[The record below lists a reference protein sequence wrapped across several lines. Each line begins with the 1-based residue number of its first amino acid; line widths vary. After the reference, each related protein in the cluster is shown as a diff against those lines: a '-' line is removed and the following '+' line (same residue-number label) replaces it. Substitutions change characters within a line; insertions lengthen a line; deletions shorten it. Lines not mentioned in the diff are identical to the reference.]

1 MSYYTLLRTSS
12 EPVGT
17 TFMPFSSALIYRLFK
32 QKICQIWKHTENEW
46 LLVSDVQQL
55 SVFPSVTAGSLSMA
69 GDDWHFMLCCV
80 VHQQIKVPHVKM
92 SNALLFVLLF
102 LFPMLLSGAWF
113 PKTLPC
119 DVKSSEGTVT
129 VDCTY
134 RRLTQVPRGIPEN
147 VTNLTLSINHIPHI
161 YPTSFAQLKNLMEID
176 FRCNCVPVR
185 LGPKNLICNR
195 GLEIENGSFAAL
207 TRLKSLYLDANQLLE
222 IPRGLPATLTLLSLE
237 ANTIFSIQKANLSE
251 LGNIEVLYLGQNCYY
266 RNPCNVSFEIEE
278 TAFLELKK
286 LTILSLKSNNLTH
299 IPLNLSSTLKELYI
313 YNNRIQVIQE
323 QDLSA
328 LPNLEI
334 LDLSGNC
341 PRCYDAPYPCIPC
354 TRGSIQIH
362 SKAFDSLKNLRI
374 LRLHSNSL
382 QSIPS
387 SWFKNIKNLKEL
399 DLSQNFLMKEIGDAQ
414 FLKLVPSLVELD
426 LSFNFELKLYSPFLK
441 LSETFSSL
449 SNLETLRLKG
459 YVFKELREEDLR
471 PLLSLRN
478 LTILDLGTN
487 FIKVANLT
495 VFEEFPALK
504 FIDLS
509 VNKISP
515 SSGESNS
522 NGFCSNL
529 GFSVEQYNRQVLQE
543 MHYFRYDV
551 YERSCRSKDKE
562 AASYQSSVK
571 EDCLQFGKTLDL
583 SRNNV
588 FFINPSD
595 FQGLSSLTCLN
606 LSDNAISQTLN
617 GSEFS
622 SLSGLKYLDFSNNRV
637 DLLYQTAF
645 KELEHLEIL
654 DLSNNQHY
662 FLAEGITEE
671 LSFIKSLTHL
681 RKLMMNDN
689 DISTT
694 INTGMESQ
702 SLQILEFR
710 GNRLD
715 VLWMDGNARYLSFFK
730 NLTSLEE
737 LDISFNSLSFLPP
750 TVFEAMPPKL
760 KLLNLTNNRLKSFN
774 WENLHY
780 LKKLVTLDLSN
791 NLLTTV
797 PRELSNCSSSLQ
809 ELMLRN
815 NRIQQL
821 TKHFLRGA
829 FKLRYLDL
837 SSNKIEVIKKSSFP
851 ENVINNL
858 KMLLLHGNP
867 FRCNCEAVWFVWWI
881 NQTQVT
887 IPLLASDVICAGPGA
902 HKGRSVVF
910 LDLYTCELDTSY
922 LILYALSASTVL
934 SFMVLAVTS
943 HLYFWDVWYSY
954 HYCTAKLKGYRRL
967 SLPDACYDAFIA
979 YDNEDPAVN
988 DWVMEELVRRLED
1001 RKARQF
1007 NLCLEARDWL
1017 PGHPVFDNLSQSIQ
1031 LSKKTVFVLTNKY
1044 IKSGSFRT
1052 TFYMAHQ
1059 RLLDEKLDVIIL
1071 IFLEKVLQKS
1081 RYVRLR
1087 KRLCRN
1093 SVLEWPT
1100 NPQSQPFFWQCL
1112 KNAIATNNLL
1122 AYNKLLQETV

>member
-1 MSYYTLLRTSS
+1 M
-12 EPVGT
+12 
-17 TFMPFSSALIYRLFK
+17 
-32 QKICQIWKHTENEW
+32 
-46 LLVSDVQQL
+46 
-55 SVFPSVTAGSLSMA
+55 
-69 GDDWHFMLCCV
+69 
-80 VHQQIKVPHVKM
+80 VPCAKM

-134 RRLTQVPRGIPEN
+134 RRLTEVPRGIPEN
-147 VTNLTLSINHIPHI
+147 ATNLTLSINHIPHI
-161 YPTSFAQLKNLMEID
+161 DPTSFAQLKNLMEID

-185 LGPKNLICNR
+185 MGPKDLVCNSS
-195 GLEIENGSFAAL
+195 LKIDNGSFAAL

-278 TAFLELKK
+278 TAFLQLKK

-299 IPLNLSSTLKELYI
+299 IPPNLSSTLKELYI

-341 PRCYDAPYPCIPC
+341 PRCYNAPYPCIPC
-354 TRGSIQIH
+354 TNGSIQIH
-362 SKAFDSLKNLRI
+362 SKAFDSLTNLRI

-414 FLKLVPSLVELD
+414 FLKFIPSLVELD
-426 LSFNFELKLYSPFLK
+426 LSFNFELKMYSPFLN
-441 LSETFSSL
+441 LSQTFSSL

-459 YVFKELREEDLR
+459 YVFKELRATHLK
-471 PLLSLRN
+471 PLLHLRN
-478 LTILDLGTN
+478 LTVLDLGTN
-487 FIKVANLT
+487 FIKVADLA
-495 VFEEFPALK
+495 VFKEFPALK

-515 SSGESNS
+515 SSGESNFY
-522 NGFCSNL
+522 GFCSNPRI
-529 GFSVEQYNRQVLQE
+529 SVEPYVRQALPD

-551 YERSCRSKDKE
+551 YGRSCRSKDKE
-562 AASYQSSVK
+562 AASFQSSVK
-571 EDCLQFGKTLDL
+571 EDCLQYGKTLDL

-595 FQGLSSLTCLN
+595 FRGLSSFRCLN

-622 SLSGLKYLDFSNNRV
+622 YLSGLKYLDFSNNRV

-645 KELEHLEIL
+645 KELKLLEIL

-662 FLAEGITEE
+662 FLAEGVTHV
-671 LSFIKSLTHL
+671 LNFVKNLAHL
-681 RKLMMNDN
+681 RKLMMNEN
-689 DISTT
+689 EISST

-710 GNRLD
+710 GNHLD
-715 VLWMDGNARYLSFFK
+715 VLWMDGNAKYLSFFR

-737 LDISFNSLSFLPP
+737 LDISSNSLTFLPHG
-750 TVFEAMPPKL
+750 VFEAMPPKL
-760 KLLNLTNNRLKSFN
+760 KLLNLTSNRLKSFN
-774 WENLHY
+774 WGNLPY

-815 NRIQQL
+815 NRIQHL

-837 SSNKIEVIKKSSFP
+837 SSNKIEIIKKSSFP

-858 KMLLLHGNP
+858 EMLLLHGNP
-867 FRCNCEAVWFVWWI
+867 FKCNCEAVWFVWWI

-887 IPLLASDVICAGPGA
+887 IPLLATDVTCAGPGA

-922 LILYALSASTVL
+922 LILYALSASAVL

-967 SLPDACYDAFIA
+967 ALPDACYDAFIA

-988 DWVMEELVRRLED
+988 DWVMEELVKRLED

-1007 NLCLEARDWL
+1007 NLCLEGRDWL
-1017 PGHPVFDNLSQSIQ
+1017 PGQPVFDNLSQSIQ

-1087 KRLCRN
+1087 KRLCRS

-1112 KNAIATNNLL
+1112 KNAIATNNSL

>member
-1 MSYYTLLRTSS
+1 
-12 EPVGT
+12 
-17 TFMPFSSALIYRLFK
+17 
-32 QKICQIWKHTENEW
+32 
-46 LLVSDVQQL
+46 LV
-55 SVFPSVTAGSLSMA
+55 
-69 GDDWHFMLCCV
+69 
-80 VHQQIKVPHVKM
+80 
-92 SNALLFVLLF
+92 
-102 LFPMLLSGAWF
+102 SGAWF

-119 DVKSSEGTVT
+119 DVTSLEGTVT

-134 RRLTQVPRGIPEN
+134 RRLTEVPRGIPAN
-147 VTNLTLSINHIPHI
+147 ATNLTLSINHIPHI
-161 YPTSFAQLKNLMEID
+161 YPTSFAHLKDLVEID
-176 FRCNCVPVR
+176 FRCNCVPVK
-185 LGPKNLICNR
+185 LGPKDNVCNSR
-195 GLEIENGSFAAL
+195 LEIEDGSFAAL

-222 IPRGLPATLTLLSLE
+222 IPQGLPATLTLLSLE
-237 ANTIFSIQKANLSE
+237 ANSISSIQKNNLSE
-251 LGNIEVLYLGQNCYY
+251 LGNIEVFYLGQNCYY

-299 IPLNLSSTLKELYI
+299 IPPNLSSTLKELYI
-313 YNNRIQVIQE
+313 YNNMIQVIQE

-328 LPNLEI
+328 LTNLEI

-341 PRCYDAPYPCIPC
+341 PRCYNAPYPCIPC
-354 TRGSIQIH
+354 PKNSIEIH
-362 SKAFDSLKNLRI
+362 PKAFDSLKNLRI

-387 SWFKNIKNLKEL
+387 SWFKNTENLKEL
-399 DLSQNFLMKEIGDAQ
+399 DLSQNFLMKEIGNAQ
-414 FLKLVPSLVELD
+414 FLKFLPSLVELD
-426 LSFNFELKLYSPFLK
+426 LSFNFELKMYSPFLK
-441 LSETFSSL
+441 LSKTFSSL
-449 SNLETLRLKG
+449 SNLETLRIKG
-459 YVFKELREEDLR
+459 YVFNELSAGDLD
-471 PLLSLRN
+471 PLLGLRN
-478 LTILDLGTN
+478 LTVLDLGTN
-487 FIKVANLT
+487 FIKVADLT
-495 VFEEFPALK
+495 VFQKFTALK

-509 VNKISP
+509 LNKISP
-515 SSGESNS
+515 SSRDSNCYA
-522 NGFCSNL
+522 FCSNPRI
-529 GFSVEQYNRQVLQE
+529 SVEQYNRQVLQE

-551 YERSCRSKDKE
+551 YGRSCRSKDKE

-571 EDCLQFGKTLDL
+571 EDCLKYGETLDL

-595 FQGLSSLTCLN
+595 FQGLSSLKCLN
-606 LSDNAISQTLN
+606 LSGNAISQTLN

-622 SLSGLKYLDFSNNRV
+622 YLSELKYLDFSNNRV

-645 KELEHLEIL
+645 KELKHLEIL

-662 FLAEGITEE
+662 FLAEGVTHVLNFMKNLI
-671 LSFIKSLTHL
+671 HL
-681 RKLMMNDN
+681 RKLMMNEN
-689 DISTT
+689 EISTT
-694 INTGMESQ
+694 IDTGMESQ
-702 SLQILEFR
+702 SLRILEFR

-737 LDISFNSLSFLPP
+737 LDISFNSLSFLPHG
-750 TVFEAMPPKL
+750 VFEAMPPKL

-774 WENLHY
+774 WGNLYH

-815 NRIQQL
+815 NHVQHL

-829 FKLRYLDL
+829 FNLRYLDL

-867 FRCNCEAVWFVWWI
+867 FKCNCEAVWFVWWI

-887 IPLLASDVICAGPGA
+887 IPLLATDVTCAGPGA

-922 LILYALSASTVL
+922 LILYALSASTIL
-934 SFMVLAVTS
+934 SFMVLTVVS
-943 HLYFWDVWYSY
+943 HLYFWDVWYIY

-988 DWVMEELVRRLED
+988 EWVTEELVERLED
-1001 RKARQF
+1001 QKTRQF
-1007 NLCLEARDWL
+1007 NLCLEGRDWL
-1017 PGHPVFDNLSQSIQ
+1017 PGQPVFDNLSQSIQ
-1031 LSKKTVFVLTNKY
+1031 LSKKTIFVLTNKY
-1044 IKSGSFRT
+1044 IKSGSFKT

-1059 RLLDEKLDVIIL
+1059 RLLDEKMDVIIL

-1081 RYVRLR
+1081 HYVRLR
-1087 KRLCRN
+1087 KRLCRS

-1100 NPQSQPFFWQCL
+1100 NPQSQPYFWQCL
-1112 KNAIATNNLL
+1112 KNAIATSNSL

>member
-1 MSYYTLLRTSS
+1 
-12 EPVGT
+12 
-17 TFMPFSSALIYRLFK
+17 
-32 QKICQIWKHTENEW
+32 
-46 LLVSDVQQL
+46 
-55 SVFPSVTAGSLSMA
+55 
-69 GDDWHFMLCCV
+69 
-80 VHQQIKVPHVKM
+80 
-92 SNALLFVLLF
+92 
-102 LFPMLLSGAWF
+102 LLSGAWF

-134 RRLTQVPRGIPEN
+134 RRLTEVPRGIPGN
-147 VTNLTLSINHIPHI
+147 ATNLTLSINHIPHI
-161 YPTSFAQLKNLMEID
+161 YPTSFDHLENLQEID
-176 FRCNCVPVR
+176 FRCNCVPVK
-185 LGPKNLICNR
+185 LGPKDKVCTSRLKID
-195 GLEIENGSFAAL
+195 NGSFAAL
-207 TRLKSLYLDANQLLE
+207 TRLKSLYLDANQLAE
-222 IPRGLPATLTLLSLE
+222 IPRGLPAALTLLSLE
-237 ANTIFSIQKANLSE
+237 ANSIFSIQEASFSE

-266 RNPCNVSFEIEE
+266 RNPCNVSFEIEQ
-278 TAFLELKK
+278 TAFLGLKK
-286 LTILSLKSNNLTH
+286 LTVLSLKSNNLTY
-299 IPLNLSSTLKELYI
+299 IPPNLSSTLKELYI
-313 YNNRIQVIQE
+313 YNNMIQVIQE
-323 QDLSA
+323 QDLSG

-354 TRGSIQIH
+354 PKSSIQIH
-362 SKAFDSLKNLRI
+362 SKAFDSLENLRI

-399 DLSQNFLMKEIGDAQ
+399 DLSQNFLMREIGDAQ
-414 FLKLVPSLVELD
+414 FLTFIPSLMQLD
-426 LSFNFELKLYSPFLK
+426 LSFNFELKVYSPFLN
-441 LSETFSSL
+441 LSKTFSSL

-459 YVFKELREEDLR
+459 YVFKELRAQDLR
-471 PLLSLRN
+471 PLLSLQN
-478 LTILDLGTN
+478 LTMLDLGTN
-487 FIKVANLT
+487 FIKVADLT

-515 SSGESNS
+515 SSGESNFY
-522 NGFCSNL
+522 GFCSNR
-529 GFSVEQYNRQVLQE
+529 GISVEQYNRQVQQE

-562 AASYQSSVK
+562 ASSYQSLVK
-571 EDCLQFGKTLDL
+571 EDCLNYGKTLDL

-588 FFINPSD
+588 FFVNPSD
-595 FQGLSSLTCLN
+595 FQGLSSLKCLN
-606 LSDNAISQTLN
+606 LSDNAISQTIN

-622 SLSGLKYLDFSNNRV
+622 YLSGLKYLDFSNNRV

-645 KELEHLEIL
+645 KELKLLEIL
-654 DLSNNQHY
+654 DLSNNKYY
-662 FLAEGITEE
+662 FLTEGVSHV
-671 LSFIKSLTHL
+671 LSFMKNLAHL
-681 RKLMMNDN
+681 RKLMMNEN
-689 DISTT
+689 DISTS
-694 INTGMESQ
+694 IDTGMESQ
-702 SLQILEFR
+702 SLRILEFR

-715 VLWMDGNARYLSFFK
+715 ALWVDGNARYLSFFK

-750 TVFEAMPPKL
+750 DVFEKMPPRL
-760 KLLNLTNNRLKSFN
+760 KILNLTNNRLKSFI
-774 WENLHY
+774 WESLPS
-780 LKKLVTLDLSN
+780 LKNLVTLDLSN

-797 PRELSNCSSSLQ
+797 PQELSNCTSSLQ

-815 NRIQQL
+815 NRIHVL

-829 FKLRYLDL
+829 FQLRYLDL
-837 SSNKIEVIKKSSFP
+837 SSNKIEIIKRSSFP

-867 FRCNCEAVWFVWWI
+867 FKCNCEAVWFVWWI
-881 NQTQVT
+881 NHTQVT
-887 IPLLASDVICAGPGA
+887 IPLLATDVTCAGPGA

-934 SFMVLAVTS
+934 GFMVFTVMS

-988 DWVMEELVRRLED
+988 EWVLQELVERLENQ
-1001 RKARQF
+1001 KARQF
-1007 NLCLEARDWL
+1007 NLCLEGRDWL
-1017 PGHPVFDNLSQSIQ
+1017 PGQPVFDNLSQSIQ
-1031 LSKKTVFVLTNKY
+1031 LSKKTIFVLTNRY
-1044 IKSGSFRT
+1044 IKSGSFKT

-1059 RLLDEKLDVIIL
+1059 RLLDDKMDVIIL

-1087 KRLCRN
+1087 KRLCRS

-1100 NPQSQPFFWQCL
+1100 NPQSQPYFWQCL
-1112 KNAIATNNLL
+1112 KNAIATSNSL